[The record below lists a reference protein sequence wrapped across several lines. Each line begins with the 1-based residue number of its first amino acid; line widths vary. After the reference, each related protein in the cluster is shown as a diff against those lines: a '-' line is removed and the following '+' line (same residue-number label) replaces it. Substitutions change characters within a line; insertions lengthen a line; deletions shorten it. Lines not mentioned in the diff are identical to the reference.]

1 MTSFAFILG
10 VFPLVIASGAGAEM
24 RRTMGTAVFSGMIG
38 VTGFGIFLTPVF
50 YVIMR
55 LAGPGVAGP
64 EAEKATEAVRAATG
78 DGSDGK
84 KSVVEESRPEATWD
98 RR

>member
-1 MTSFAFILG
+1 L
-10 VFPLVIASGAGAEM
+10 
-24 RRTMGTAVFSGMIG
+24 IG

-64 EAEKATEAVRAATG
+64 EAEKATEAVRVATE
-78 DGSDGK
+78 DDSDGK
-84 KSVVEESRPEATWD
+84 KSAVEEQRLEPTRD
-98 RR
+98 PR